1 MLNLK
6 KEERMGLD
14 KINKPEPLAKTAYKA
29 LRQSILNN
37 ELTPGVVYYE
47 RSLAAD
53 LGISRTPVRVAL
65 VELAS
70 KRLVKFLPQKGVV
83 VNSFSKKDVDNASEI
98 RMALEVFAIK
108 KICRKIQVEELT
120 LLKKHFTD
128 LQNAARLK
136 DGSMFMVA
144 DKNFHIGVV
153 RLTKNSYLID
163 MMEDVRDV
171 MHLMGIKALR
181 VEGRMQ
187 DVVKEH
193 QGILDAVE
201 KGDALTAAQQME
213 HHLENSRKAGN
224 QSLPE

>member
-1 MLNLK
+1 MSNSE

-37 ELTPGVVYYE
+37 ELTSGVIYNE

-53 LGISRTPVRVAL
+53 LGISRTPVREAL

-83 VNSFSKKDVDNASEI
+83 VNSFSKKDVDNAFEI

-108 KICRKIQVEELT
+108 KICRKIKDQDLS
-120 LLKKHFTD
+120 LLKKYFND
-128 LQNAARLK
+128 LENAARLK

-144 DKNFHIGVV
+144 DKNFHIRVV
-153 RLTKNSYLID
+153 RLTENSYLID

-187 DVVKEH
+187 EVVKEH
-193 QGILDAVE
+193 QGILKAVE
-201 KGDALTAAQQME
+201 KGDALKAAEQME
-213 HHLENSRKAGN
+213 RHLENSRKAGN
-224 QSLPE
+224 QSIPE

>member
-1 MLNLK
+1 
-6 KEERMGLD
+6 MGLD

-37 ELTPGVVYYE
+37 ELTPGVIYNE
-47 RSLAAD
+47 RSLASD
-53 LGISRTPVRVAL
+53 LGISRTPVREAL

-83 VNSFSKKDVDNASEI
+83 VNSFSKKDVDNAFEI

-108 KICRKIQVEELT
+108 KICRKIQAEELS
-120 LLKKHFTD
+120 LLKKHFID

-136 DGSMFMVA
+136 DGSKFMVA
-144 DKNFHIGVV
+144 DKKFHIGIV
-153 RLTKNSYLID
+153 RLTENSYLID

-187 DVVKEH
+187 EVVKEH
-193 QGILDAVE
+193 QEILDAVA
-201 KGDALTAAQQME
+201 KGDALTAAEQME

-224 QSLPE
+224 QNIPE